1 MKAVIAALAVAA
13 AVLGLAGGSMLLLE
27 RRLAGLTPGGVEADV
42 ISYNPFSGRLLLAN
56 LRARDGAGRE
66 VLRADSVLATASPL
80 GLLGSTLSL
89 GRVRVVAPH
98 LTLRA
103 DAGFDLDD
111 LAAGLGAAHAF
122 FGRRRGVLPL
132 SLDDLLVVGGSVTID
147 GAGED
152 GLPLRVRD
160 LDVRLSRLTTA
171 RADDQDMAFA
181 VEMAVYGTLVYIT
194 GQPRG
199 GGYAVHVRARGLDAP
214 ALLRDFSSAT
224 VEGPAAAV
232 AGIERGRAD
241 VDVDV
246 LLAAGHALASG
257 YVKLADAVATLPV
270 PGAPRLRSTVA
281 SIAVDGFDLAA
292 GTGRITRIDL
302 SEPSLSLPVASAHR
316 ALVALAESLGGR
328 PGLLVRRVAI
338 TDGALTLQGEGGVR
352 LERLQLAAQMLERR
366 ADAPWSVSARVAL
379 GADAEVSVDGLVTR
393 DLRSVDAITH
403 LQRVPLAPWRALA
416 GGWDARVSFDGR
428 VRVVASEGETL
439 ATAVGQA
446 QLDEVTASSAGG
458 FSAERIA
465 LTIKR
470 LRWPMRDV
478 VLDRVVVTR
487 PAFGPAALATWPASM
502 VTNGVSV
509 VDGEMRAE
517 GAGRALHRVDLD
529 LAADGV
535 GRSARL
541 KLSAATDSGR
551 VDVDRVVSA
560 TGAAALA
567 GVPLNLLAA
576 ALDEAART
584 PADTPSALPSAVFQ
598 P

>member
-1 MKAVIAALAVAA
+1 MKAVIAALAVAT
-13 AVLGLAGGSMLLLE
+13 AVLGLAGASTLLLE
-27 RRLAGLTPGGVEADV
+27 RRLVGLTPGGVEAAV
-42 ISYNPFSGRLLLAN
+42 ISYNPFSGRLLLEN
-56 LRARDGAGRE
+56 LRARDAAGRE
-66 VLRADSVLATASPL
+66 VLRADSVVATASPL
-80 GLLGSTLSL
+80 SLLAGTLSL
-89 GRVRVVAPH
+89 GRVRVAAPH
-98 LTLRA
+98 LTLRT

-111 LAAGLGAAHAF
+111 LAAGFGAAHAF
-122 FGRRRGVLPL
+122 LGPRRGVLPL
-132 SLDDLLVVGGSVTID
+132 SLDDLLVIGGSVTIE

-152 GLPLRVRD
+152 GSPLLVRD

-171 RADDQDMAFA
+171 GAADQDMAFA
-181 VEMAVYGTLVYIT
+181 VEMAVYGTLVYVT

-199 GGYAVHVRARGLDAP
+199 GGYAVHVRARGLDAA

-257 YVKLADAVATLPV
+257 YVKLAGAVATLPV
-270 PGAPRLRSTVA
+270 PGAPRLRSTAA
-281 SIAVDGFDLAA
+281 SVAVDGFDLAA

-302 SEPSLSLPVASAHR
+302 SEPSLSLPVASAHH
-316 ALVALAESLGGR
+316 ALAALAEALGGR

-352 LERLQLAAQMLERR
+352 LERLQLAAQVLERR

-393 DLRSVDAITH
+393 DLRSVDAITR

-446 QLDEVTASSAGG
+446 QLDEVSASSGGG
-458 FSAERIA
+458 FRAERIA

-470 LRWPMRDV
+470 LGWPMRDV
-478 VLDRVVVTR
+478 VFDRVVLTR

-517 GAGRALHRVDLD
+517 GARRALHRVDLD

-535 GRSARL
+535 GGSARL

-560 TGAAALA
+560 TGAAATV
-567 GVPLNLLAA
+567 GVPIDLLAA

-584 PADTPSALPSAVFQ
+584 PDTPSALPAAAFQ